1 MLSRRHIRVKVMQSI
16 YAIHQ
21 HKLDD
26 LAREEK
32 FLFYSIESIQD
43 LYLLLFSTL
52 IELRNKEEI
61 YVNLSSKKH
70 LATKEEKNPNL
81 KFVSNEVFLMLGEQ
95 TSLSKAIETRKINNW
110 KLNDDLIL
118 QLLEDIKKSEVYINY
133 MNDKSKSFDNDLQ
146 FVVDLFVKVIAPN
159 ERLYDYL
166 EDNKLTWLDDYA
178 LVNTFISKQLKK
190 LKNTSSLIV
199 VPHVYKDE
207 DDKDFAKQLFVKT
220 LLNENE
226 LAQEYVN
233 KTPNWDSERIAEI
246 DTILLKMAIC
256 ELLKF
261 PSIPVNVTI
270 NEYLEIAKEYS
281 TPKSSIFINGI
292 LDNLVKDYKE
302 ENKLNKS
309 GRGLL

>member
-1 MLSRRHIRVKVMQSI
+1 MQSI

-61 YVNLSSKKH
+61 YVSLSSKKH

-81 KFVSNEVFLMLGEQ
+81 KFISNEVFLLLGEQ

-207 DDKDFAKQLFVKT
+207 DDKGFAKQLFVKT

>member
-1 MLSRRHIRVKVMQSI
+1 MQSI

-61 YVNLSSKKH
+61 YVSLSSKKH

-81 KFVSNEVFLMLGEQ
+81 KFISNEVFLLLGEQ

-133 MNDKSKSFDNDLQ
+133 MNDKSKSFENDLQ

-190 LKNTSSLIV
+190 LRNTSSLIV

>member
-61 YVNLSSKKH
+61 YVSLSSKKH

-81 KFVSNEVFLMLGEQ
+81 KFISNEVFLLLGEQ
-95 TSLSKAIETRKINNW
+95 ISLSKAIETRKINNW

-133 MNDKSKSFDNDLQ
+133 MNDKSKSFDNDMQ

>member
-1 MLSRRHIRVKVMQSI
+1 MLNRRHIRVKVMQSI
-16 YAIHQ
+16 YSVHL
-21 HKLDD
+21 HKSDD
-26 LAREEK
+26 INREEK
-32 FLFYSIESIQD
+32 FMFYSIESAQD

-52 IELRNKEEI
+52 IELRNKEEVYI
-61 YVNLSSKKH
+61 NLASKKH
-70 LATKEEKNPNL
+70 LATNEEINPNL
-81 KFVSNEVFLMLGEQ
+81 KFISNEVFLLLGEQ
-95 TSLSKAIETRKINNW
+95 ISLSDAIENKKINHW

-118 QLLEDIKKSEVYINY
+118 QLLEDIKKSDVYTNY
-133 MNDKSKSFDNDLQ
+133 MNDKLKSFENDLQ

-190 LKNTSSLIV
+190 LKNNKSVIIV
-199 VPHVYKDE
+199 PRVYKDE
-207 DDKDFAKQLFVKT
+207 DDKIFAKQLFIKT
-220 LLNENE
+220 LLNESE
-226 LAQEYVN
+226 LSKEYVN
-233 KTPNWDSERIAEI
+233 KTPNWDSERIAEV

-292 LDNLVKDYKE
+292 LDNLVKDYKVD
-302 ENKLNKS
+302 NKLNKS